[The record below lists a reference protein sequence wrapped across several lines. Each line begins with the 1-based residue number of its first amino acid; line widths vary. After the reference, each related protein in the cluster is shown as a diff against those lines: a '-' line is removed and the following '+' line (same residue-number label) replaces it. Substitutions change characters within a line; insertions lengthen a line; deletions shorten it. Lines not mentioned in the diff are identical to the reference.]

1 MTPRRLLAASAVLLA
16 AAACSPKVD
25 QTPSPAAVVTALFD
39 PLASELPLP
48 NDLLLQQDPA
58 TLPVP
63 PAQRE
68 LIAAFQAQKGFPND
82 QEVAITVAFARNVI
96 HADGSVTREAPAL
109 DLTSFTGSTFFVYGI
124 TAAGQGEVA
133 LDPIQAAD
141 YATAADPKGTQGV
154 LTLHRQGRQ
163 PWAPGQYVV
172 LVRGGASGV
181 RTTAGEP
188 VQPSTVFYLVAQ
200 GQDMTTPANLGI
212 LKAQT
217 GSTAAALALA
227 QQLNQLIQ
235 GYLPAFAVADTRFPH
250 RELAVLSTFT
260 IAPLVTQVELDP
272 NRGLVPLPIDL
283 LRDPRPASPT
293 CAACGKLTPLAACT
307 LAGGKL
313 NAAGACSSAAAAGF
327 AALDGFSTT
336 APLLASTSDLVQAA
350 TVTPQTLRLYD
361 LTDPAHPALV
371 DPASYVTEPCEFAS
385 SGLSPVISLQP
396 AGGTACDA
404 TALFRTRPLK
414 DATAYAVLVTDGVL
428 DKTGKAIGP
437 GTVGRILLF
446 ANPLVNAA
454 GASQLQG
461 VDDATAGALEVM
473 RQQLKPVLAAAAA
486 GTPAVTTAHVAMA
499 YTFKTQSFLGTA
511 SLLASLPYGQPAAT
525 ALPGAVT
532 ALTPAAA
539 FARYGVDPAVVPS
552 SHIGEVLETTLT
564 TFNLLDPATGAFL
577 PNPAGAAA
585 ETIQVLVATPQPGV
599 APACAG
605 ALAAFGKCAPLVVF
619 RHGLGGGRADMLTVA
634 DGFTAQGMAVVAI
647 DAAKH
652 GDRAFCT
659 SGAATIDL
667 PGVGPVPQCAVG
679 TCQAILPPGA
689 QGDAVPMGLCT
700 LGAGAPGSGF
710 PQYRPVS
717 ASCFPAGCGWTG
729 TEGVPV
735 YSSNYLVT
743 ANFFRI
749 RDTFRQ
755 DIIDESQVVRAIAFV
770 PAGPPPSGN
779 AVFNHM
785 VGGGVIVDPA
795 RVYYAGQ
802 SLGALHGTMTVATNP
817 RISKAVLN
825 VGGGTIV
832 DIFTTSPAFKDG
844 IDALLAGMGITPGT
858 SSYLQFLAV
867 AKLVLDP
874 ADPVNYA
881 GHLLANTLPD
891 FTSAT
896 PAAQAPKKILTQA
909 ALCDQV
915 VPNAWN
921 YLWANN
927 VGSAPLPPAPTFGA
941 PGDFQLY
948 FKMGTAPPTA
958 SEVSAAVTACAV
970 PGATSSNA
978 VPHGFFTN
986 WSDPLITRTAQS
998 AAAAFLASD
1007 TQPPSLVVLP

>member
-1 MTPRRLLAASAVLLA
+1 MTPRRILAASAVLLA
-16 AAACSPKVD
+16 AAACGPKVD
-25 QTPSPAAVVTALFD
+25 QSPSPASVVTALFD

-63 PAQRE
+63 PAQQE

-82 QEVAITVAFARNVI
+82 QEVAITVGFGRSVI

-109 DLTSFTGSTFFVYGI
+109 DLSSFGPSTFFVYGI

-141 YATAADPKGTQGV
+141 YAAVADAKGTEGV
-154 LTLHRQGRQ
+154 LTLHRLGRQ
-163 PWAPGQYVV
+163 PWAPGQYLV
-172 LVRGGASGV
+172 LVRGGAAGV

-307 LAGGKL
+307 LAGGTL
-313 NAAGACSSAAAAGF
+313 DAAGACSSAAAAGF

-336 APLLASTSDLVQAA
+336 APLLAATSDLVQAA
-350 TVTPQTLRLYD
+350 TVTPQTLQLYE
-361 LTDPAHPALV
+361 LRSTGPVLVPPAT
-371 DPASYVTEPCEFAS
+371 YVTEPCEFGS
-385 SGLSPVISLQP
+385 SGLSPVIALQP
-396 AGGTACDA
+396 AGGTSCDA

-414 DATAYAVLVTDGVL
+414 DDTEYAVVVSDGVH

-437 GTVGRILLF
+437 GTVARILLF
-446 ANPLVNAA
+446 DNPLVSAT

-473 RQQLKPVLAAAAA
+473 RQKLKPVLDAAAA
-486 GTPAVTTAHVAMA
+486 GTPAVTKAHVAMA

-511 SLLASLPYGQPAAT
+511 SLLASLPYNPAAPLPTRVDVAAPLT
-525 ALPGAVT
+525 AAE
-532 ALTPAAA
+532 A
-539 FARYGVDPAVVPS
+539 FAKYGVDPSIPHANVQAVVEAQIVTS
-552 SHIGEVLETTLT
+552 
-564 TFNLLDPATGAFL
+564 NLIDPATGAFH
-577 PNPAGAAA
+577 PNPADAVP
-585 ETIQVLVATPQPGV
+585 ETIDVLVAVPAVTGTPPLV
-599 APACAG
+599 AP
-605 ALAAFGKCAPLVVF
+605 LLVF

-634 DGFTAQGMAVVAI
+634 DSFAAQGMVTVAI

-659 SGAATIDL
+659 SGAATFDL
-667 PGVGPVPQCAVG
+667 PGAGPVPQCAVG

-700 LGAGAPGSGF
+700 LGGGAPGSGF

-717 ASCFPAGCGWTG
+717 ASCFASPASCGWTG
-729 TEGVPV
+729 TEGIPV
-735 YSSNYLVT
+735 YSSNYVVS

-755 DIIDESQVVRAIAFV
+755 DIIDESQLVRAVAV
-770 PAGPPPSGN
+770 NPLAPPVDD
-779 AVFNHM
+779 ALAAAL
-785 VGGGVIVDPA
+785 GGLGVVVDPLK
-795 RVYYAGQ
+795 VYYAGQ

-858 SSYLQFLAV
+858 SAYLQFLAV

-881 GHLLANTLPD
+881 GHLLADTLPD

-896 PAAQAPKKILTQA
+896 PAAQAPKKILTQE

-921 YLWANN
+921 DLWASN

-948 FKMGTAPPTA
+948 FRMGAAPPTP
-958 SEVSAAVTACAV
+958 SEIAAAVAACAV
-970 PGATSSNA
+970 PGATSPNA
-978 VPHGFFTN
+978 VPHGFFTS
-986 WSDPLITRTAQS
+986 WSDPLVTGAAQS
-998 AAAAFLASD
+998 AAAGFLSAD
-1007 TQPPSLVVLP
+1007 TLPPSLVVLP